1 MISLANGV
9 KFLPH
14 AGGMLSMVAAGSPH
28 CIGPVPLNRP
38 RIKSMQTKAPTY
50 TGPLVPGWLPQYCP
64 SCW

>member
-1 MISLANGV
+1 
-9 KFLPH
+9 
-14 AGGMLSMVAAGSPH
+14 MLRMVAASIAH
-28 CIGPVPLNRP
+28 FIGPFTINRP